1 MEIIIAIAIVV
12 AFVAVWFNR
21 KKPTSPVVEAETFS
35 DNGIKF
41 VAPEPTPAAPV
52 AVVVEPAVPVAEPAP
67 AKKPRAKKPAVVAKT
82 PTNAKKPVAKKPAK
96 APTKK
101 TVKTTTK

>member
-82 PTNAKKPVAKKPAK
+82 PTNAKNLLQKSQPRHLLRKQ
-96 APTKK
+96 
-101 TVKTTTK
+101 